1 MFKILPTL
9 GYSNIIL
16 MLTNIIFFMIVQTLF
31 FIFIAAKQYDV
42 ILKEK
47 IDFLN
52 VFNDNLEEYKFIN
65 IIKTI
70 IGNRYDKIAKTQEQQ
85 RTKTNMKL
93 FIKYILPFMAV
104 IFSILIIYVILI
116 IRNKNNSND
125 WKPYHYFIL
134 GTILFAFSTEL
145 LYFFFIVK
153 RYVVFGDSEMLY
165 KVFYAIKQSF
175 RNINN
180 GGCKWPNVKE
190 DVNEYFSK

>member
-1 MFKILPTL
+1 MGNLLPTL

-47 IDFLN
+47 INFVN
-52 VFNDNLEEYKFIN
+52 EFNDNLEDYKFIN

-70 IGNRYDKIAKTQEQQ
+70 IGGKYNTLASNQENNRNSKNIKS
-85 RTKTNMKL
+85 
-93 FIKYILPFMAV
+93 FIKFILPF
-104 IFSILIIYVILI
+104 ILIIFTILCIYVFLI
-116 IRNKNNSND
+116 ITSDKND

-145 LYFFFIVK
+145 FYFFFIVK
-153 RYVVFGDSEMLY
+153 RYVMVGDSEMLY
-165 KVFYAIKQSF
+165 KIFYTIKQSF
-175 RNINN
+175 KNINN
-180 GGCKWPNVKE
+180 GNCSWPNIKENVKE
-190 DVNEYFSK
+190 YFQ